1 MNWILNDFLFFKFV
15 KNNFM
20 GLIQLEGMEFFS
32 YHGHYR
38 EEQIIGNYFTVDL
51 SIKTDC
57 TKAAQTDDLDDAL
70 NYQTAYK
77 IVKNEMQIKS
87 NLLEHIAGR
96 ILDSMTQNFTSIE
109 EISVKVSKINPAM
122 GGKIQK
128 VSVTL
133 SK

>member
-1 MNWILNDFLFFKFV
+1 
-15 KNNFM
+15 M

-51 SIKTDC
+51 TLETDC
-57 TKAAQTDDLDDAL
+57 TKASESDNLDDAL

-77 IVKNEMQIKS
+77 IVKNEMLQKS
-87 NLLEHIAGR
+87 NLLEHIASR
-96 ILDSMTQNFTSIE
+96 ILEALYHSFNILSKAT
-109 EISVKVSKINPAM
+109 VKVSKINPAM

>member
-1 MNWILNDFLFFKFV
+1 
-15 KNNFM
+15 M

-38 EEQIIGNYFTVDL
+38 EEQIIGNYFIVDL
-51 SIKTDC
+51 SLTGDC
-57 TKAAQTDDLDDAL
+57 EKAAQTDNLDDAL

-77 IVKNEMQIKS
+77 IVKKEMQTKS

-96 ILDSMTQNFTSIE
+96 ILDSLFQNFSHITHA
-109 EISVKVSKINPAM
+109 SVKVSKINPAM
-122 GGKIQK
+122 GGKIEK